1 MILNKS
7 IQLDNEL
14 KVLEKKYYDAIQ
26 NYKQQYILETVDRSE
41 NFSKC
46 SDVIIFDIP
55 EEIELL
61 NKQHN

>member
-1 MILNKS
+1 MLNKS

-26 NYKQQYILETVDRSE
+26 NYKQQYILETVDRGE